1 MGQKTVNL
9 SFSIPGVSVM
19 DRYIATQL
27 FFPFLFGVGAFSSV
41 ALSIGTLFDLI
52 RKVTE
57 AGLPIEIAFQVLF
70 LKLPEFA
77 NYALPMST
85 LLSSLMTYSKFSSD
99 SELIALRSCGIS
111 VYRLIIPAIILSL
124 IVTGMSFL
132 LNELVVPAANYEAKQ
147 TLERALKQDQVI
159 RKDNNIFYPEY
170 KEQKLPNGETKRVLN
185 RLFYADE
192 FDGQTMK
199 GLTILDWSQSNSSEN
214 ISQIISAESGN
225 WNRSEESWD
234 FFKGTIYLIA
244 PNASYRSII
253 KFDHQRFQLPRT
265 PIDIVSK
272 ARDYG
277 EMNIVQA
284 MEYLQ
289 AIRLSGDE
297 KKILKLRVRINQKIS
312 FPFVCVIFGL
322 VGATLG
328 IQPQRTGK
336 ATSFGIAVIIIFGY
350 YTLITISNAVG
361 QLGILSP
368 IMSAWFP
375 NMIGFTAGGLLLI
388 RTNS

>member
-85 LLSSLMTYSKFSSD
+85 LLSCLMTYSKFSSD

-111 VYRLIIPAIILSL
+111 VYRLIIPALILSL

-170 KEQKLPNGETKRVLN
+170 KEKTFPNGETKRVLN

-244 PNASYRSII
+244 PDASYRNII
-253 KFDHQRFQLPRT
+253 KFDHQTFQLPRT

-272 ARDYG
+272 VRDYG

-284 MEYLQ
+284 IEYLQ
-289 AIRLSGDE
+289 A
-297 KKILKLRVRINQKIS
+297 
-312 FPFVCVIFGL
+312 
-322 VGATLG
+322 
-328 IQPQRTGK
+328 
-336 ATSFGIAVIIIFGY
+336 
-350 YTLITISNAVG
+350 
-361 QLGILSP
+361 
-368 IMSAWFP
+368 
-375 NMIGFTAGGLLLI
+375 
-388 RTNS
+388 